1 MSVNIYSSTV
11 PHRYRNRFL
20 RDGGSNISI
29 IGGGSSSSSSSSGGF
44 TFEPHYLWG
53 QYFDD
58 TQDISGDLTGVGSI
72 TASGV
77 INASGIT
84 LSDFVIAPTVSG
96 TNAVFDTG
104 VFYSGITSN
113 SAIINNISGDTVVLS
128 QSLTAPNISGNS
140 IIGKNISGT
149 NASITS
155 LTATAITSNT
165 INVTNKLTTNQLE
178 AVSGYIKTLLSD
190 EITVDYLTVTKAA
203 HFFKLLID
211 EIKATQGQII
221 ITPCNAV
228 IDKVETVSGN
238 YRCYFRA
245 KDDDREIYNNFEVND
260 QVVCQTFNVATGV
273 SYNVSNTYY
282 WRLCVATGTTSTT
295 IDGETVECHYIDL
308 SNTDKDSYSNSAP
321 AKGDNVVQLGNRNDT
336 TRQAAIIISAYN
348 QQFLDPTI
356 KAPSIV
362 QYQGIND
369 YSLQNHRK
377 NVISK
382 DFNEFVGNFKTST
395 GDDIEE
401 LIEDVTSGITA
412 YLHTAWANSAD
423 GSVDFTKNPSGGSYA
438 YVGFCSNNTQS
449 DTNLVY
455 SDYSWS
461 YVKGAD
467 GTNGT
472 NGTDGTDG
480 VDGISITGVTEYYLI
495 SSSSANVTT
504 ATTGWQTTFIAP
516 TPQKK
521 YLWNYEENHFS
532 DGTTAKTIP
541 VIIGNYA
548 TDGTNGTNGT
558 NGEDGRGIS
567 SITEYYLATSASGN
581 VTTATTGWSTTVQKM
596 TSTKKYLWNYEL
608 ITYTDN
614 TTSKTEPVIIGVY
627 GDKGNKG
634 DSGTS
639 VTVSS
644 TSITYAVTTSS
655 TQPNDSEFTY
665 NSIPSLSTGDFLWC
679 KTVVNYSNG
688 TTTKS
693 YSVSRIGA
701 DGTNGTNGTNGTDGV
716 DSYLHI
722 AYALSANGSSGF
734 STTYFNGAL
743 YIGTCTNST
752 QSDPQTYTSYTWA
765 RLKGEKGDSGTS
777 VTITATSITYAV
789 TTNSTQPA
797 DNKFTY
803 SSIPT
808 VAVGNYL
815 WCKTIVSYSNGTSTK
830 SYSVSRVGA
839 DGTNGTNG
847 TNGTDGKDSYLHIAY
862 ALSANGSSGFSTTYF
877 AGALYI
883 GTCTNDSATDPQTY
897 TSYTWARLRGEDG
910 EDGQSG
916 TSISISS
923 TSVTYAVTT
932 TATQPTDNKFTYT
945 SIPTVAKGSYLWTKT
960 IVTYSDGSF
969 TKTYTVSYKG
979 IDGNDGTSIT
989 ISSTSV
995 TYAVTTANTQPS
1007 DSEFTA
1013 TTVPTVPK
1021 GSYLW
1026 TKTVVTYSD
1035 GTVTK
1040 TYSVSYK
1047 GTDGDKG
1054 DTGDD
1059 AEFYR
1064 LVPVIEKAIVDKN
1077 GTLGV
1082 QFSYQIAHVSGSSVT
1097 TVTATT
1103 SGYWVRVKPN
1113 NTNTYYNLSTNT
1125 TTPNY
1130 TNTSFI
1136 TNYHKQTSKPTYFTV
1151 YLVSGSSAVVKDQKT
1166 VSVIFDAGA
1175 TLEVT
1180 DEINATVQGHSETI
1194 SSHTNSI
1201 ATLNANYNSITTTVQ
1216 SNTNNISNLSGT
1228 VTSHTNSISQLQQT
1242 SSSLTSTVSA
1252 HTNQINSISGTVT
1265 GHTSQIS
1272 TIQQNLTGITST
1284 VASLED
1290 TVDNLSVGGTNLIR
1304 ETKYLDTDY
1313 CYVNGTRTKNGYQ
1326 SFTYAYKYKYS
1337 SDGDYVDVLGWSE
1350 KLTLEPNTWYTLSFY
1365 AKGSGQ
1371 IKSFLYPNAVVS
1383 GYNSSNNTT
1392 TGSDGMIETNYT
1404 TSWKRYWITW
1414 KTASS
1419 VSGSKS
1425 LLVARLYS
1433 GYVYIAAPKFEK
1445 GTMATDWSPHPEDFE
1460 SDINAISGTVTSH
1473 TASISQ
1479 LQQTSSSLT
1488 STVSS
1493 HTQSISQLQ
1502 QTSTSLTSTVQSL
1515 QNTVS
1520 QIELTKKVTVD
1531 ATSLSENYCYPVVI
1545 SFGGDNTSKPIRCNV
1560 SRTLINSYG
1569 VPSYGIHT
1577 NGFSIDVDWTTKA
1590 SGWGT
1595 NRVNEYWSTSDD
1607 TRYISDY
1614 KSHWVTYN
1622 GIQNNP
1628 LTPIVGSIG
1637 QVIEKSEE
1645 IVYVRGGSK
1654 YDISTSYSN
1663 ATITLYSG
1671 GYNWSRNGYS
1681 GSRPIISYSSLVIP
1695 VQDARTYSEIVQ
1707 TATNIELNVY
1717 DELKNKTGINVSAG
1731 TITLDADNTTI
1742 VGNLNLT
1749 DTNNGLTMYD
1759 NESVPRVNIQPT
1771 KIGTYA
1777 IGKYGWYT
1785 ASKTETGH
1793 SNFYLDLNAVS
1804 LGSISSG
1811 YDIAIYYANINMWAT
1826 SGSSTTYPYS
1836 YPRLRTQIYCNGTL
1850 VKDFG
1855 YTGVTWS
1862 STGIF
1867 YVNTPMIYT
1876 TKSAGTYTVK
1886 FTLSSTTTV
1895 NTSYSVY
1902 GMVNANIQWDLKA
1915 QTQIF
1920 TDGMLSQSA
1929 PNNYVEVKPD
1939 RVEMRQ
1945 GTIGLRLI
1953 SDTNNPSG
1961 NMFKGIQTIVGFRG
1975 STPDVYPTWLP
1986 FHNFIPT
1993 FSCGDGKR
2001 NFTYQKITN
2010 INQYKYAYQISPYN
2024 DYGIMIINSP
2034 AYDSSL
2040 NKQETWVMLPPLN
2053 FSGEKGT
2060 NNMLPVGYTITIINN
2075 TFGDNATGVYV
2086 VPSVSSQSTG
2096 MIIDSHRDTQY
2107 YSSINGNQTCDTYI
2121 YVGTWSNGTNNIMYW
2136 RSIHDTQ

>member
-1 MSVNIYSSTV
+1 METIIKY
-11 PHRYRNRFL
+11 NRL
-20 RDGGSNISI
+20 KNTNNRGQNNVTIINNGS
-29 IGGGSSSSSSSSGGF
+29 GGSSSSDIDFSNIDNYLHWKKSIGQFSLVPRESYNQADGDNSIAIGEYTQTVNNGELAIGMYNKPESGETCF
-44 TFEPHYLWG
+44 TIG
-53 QYFDD
+53 NGTDD
-58 TQDISGDLTGVGSI
+58 VNRSNLFSVGSANTVVNNHLSGK
-72 TASGV
+72 TAYFSTN
-77 INASGIT
+77 IIS
-84 LSDFVIAPTVSG
+84 PTVSG
-96 TNAVFDTG
+96 TNTVFDTG

-113 SAIINNISGDTVVLS
+113 SAIIDNISGDTVVLS
-128 QSLTAPNISGNS
+128 QSLTAPTISGNS
-140 IIGKNISGT
+140 ILGNNISGT

-273 SYNVSNTYY
+273 SYDVSNTYY

-382 DFNEFVGNFKTST
+382 DFNEFVGKFKTST

-423 GSVDFTKNPSGGSYA
+423 GSLDFTKNPNGGSYS

-467 GTNGT
+467 GTN
-472 NGTDGTDG
+472 GTDG

-532 DGTTAKTIP
+532 DGTTVKTIP

-558 NGEDGRGIS
+558 DGEDGRGIS

-596 TSTKKYLWNYEL
+596 TSTNKYLWNYEL

-639 VTVSS
+639 VTITA
-644 TSITYAVTTSS
+644 TSITYAVTTAS

-665 NSIPSLSTGDFLWC
+665 NSIPSLSNGDFLWC

-722 AYALSANGSSGF
+722 AYSYSSDGSSGF

-765 RLKGEKGDSGTS
+765 RLKGEKGDNGTS
-777 VTITATSITYAV
+777 VTITETSI
-789 TTNSTQPA
+789 
-797 DNKFTY
+797 
-803 SSIPT
+803 
-808 VAVGNYL
+808 
-815 WCKTIVSYSNGTSTK
+815 
-830 SYSVSRVGA
+830 
-839 DGTNGTNG
+839 
-847 TNGTDGKDSYLHIAY
+847 
-862 ALSANGSSGFSTTYF
+862 
-877 AGALYI
+877 
-883 GTCTNDSATDPQTY
+883 
-897 TSYTWARLRGEDG
+897 
-910 EDGQSG
+910 
-916 TSISISS
+916 
-923 TSVTYAVTT
+923 
-932 TATQPTDNKFTYT
+932 
-945 SIPTVAKGSYLWTKT
+945 
-960 IVTYSDGSF
+960 
-969 TKTYTVSYKG
+969 
-979 IDGNDGTSIT
+979 
-989 ISSTSV
+989 
-995 TYAVTTANTQPS
+995 TYAVTTANTQPA
-1007 DSEFTA
+1007 DSAFTA

-1026 TKTVVTYSD
+1026 AKTVVTYSD
-1035 GTVTK
+1035 STVTK

-1103 SGYWVRVKPN
+1103 SGYWIRVEPN
-1113 NTNTYYNLSTNT
+1113 NSSNYYYLSTNT

-1130 TNTSFI
+1130 TNASFI

-1151 YLVSGSSAVVKDQKT
+1151 YLVYGYSAVVKDQKT

-1201 ATLNANYNSITTTVQ
+1201 ATLNTNYNAITTTVQ
-1216 SNTNNISNLSGT
+1216 SNTNNISNISGT

-1284 VASLED
+1284 VSSIED

-1313 CYVNGTRTKNGYQ
+1313 CTVHGSRTNYGYQ
-1326 SFTYAYKYKYS
+1326 NFTYAYKYLDS
-1337 SDGDYVDVLGWSE
+1337 SVDDYIDVLAWNE

-1365 AKGSGQ
+1365 AKGNGE
-1371 IKSFLYPNAVVS
+1371 INSFLYPDAVAS
-1383 GYNSSNNTT
+1383 GYNSSNYTT
-1392 TGSDGMIETNYT
+1392 TSGDGNIETTYT
-1404 TSWKRYWITW
+1404 NTWKRYWVTW
-1414 KTASS
+1414 KTSSS
-1419 VSGSKS
+1419 VSGTKS
-1425 LLVARLYS
+1425 LLIARLSS

-1460 SDINAISGTVTSH
+1460 SSIKEISGTVTSH
-1473 TASISQ
+1473 TSSISQ

-1531 ATSLSENYCYPVVI
+1531 ATSLSESYCYPVVI
-1545 SFGGDNTSKPIRCNV
+1545 SFLRSNSSKPIRCNV

-1569 VPSYGIHT
+1569 VPSYGTHSD
-1577 NGFSIDVDWTTKA
+1577 GFSIDLDWTTKA

-1595 NRVNEYWSTSDD
+1595 NRVNDYWSTSDD

-1614 KSHWVTYN
+1614 KLHWVTYN
-1622 GIQNNP
+1622 GINNNP

-1637 QVIEKSEE
+1637 QVTQASEE

-1654 YDISTSYSN
+1654 YDISTSFSN
-1663 ATITLYSG
+1663 ATITLYSD
-1671 GYNWSRNGYS
+1671 GYTWTNGEYS
-1681 GSRPIISYSSLVIP
+1681 VNRPVISYSSLVIP

-1707 TATNIELNVY
+1707 TATNIEFNVY

-1771 KIGTYA
+1771 KIGTYE
-1777 IGKYGWYT
+1777 IGKYGWYSV
-1785 ASKTETGH
+1785 SKTESGH
-1793 SNFYLDLNAVS
+1793 SNFYLDLKSVS

-1811 YDIAIYYANINMWAT
+1811 YDIAIYYADINMWAT
-1826 SGSSTTYPYS
+1826 SGSSTIYPNS
-1836 YPRLRTQIYCNGTL
+1836 YPKLRTRIYCNGTL

-1855 YTGVTWS
+1855 YSGVTLS
-1862 STGIF
+1862 SSGIF

-1876 TKSAGTYTVK
+1876 TKSAGTYDVK

-1929 PNNYVEVKPD
+1929 PNNYMVVNPNK
-1939 RVEMRQ
+1939 VEMRQ
-1945 GTIGLRLI
+1945 GTLGLRLI

-1975 STPDVYPTWLP
+1975 TTPDVYPTWLP
-1986 FHNFIPT
+1986 FHNFTPT

-2001 NFTYQKITN
+2001 KFTYQYITN
-2010 INQYKYAYQISPYN
+2010 IAVYRYAYQISPYN
-2024 DYGIMIINSP
+2024 DYGMMIINSP

-2040 NKQETWVMLPPLN
+2040 NIQETWVMLPPLN
-2053 FSGEKGT
+2053 FIGENGT
-2060 NNMLPVGYTITIINN
+2060 NNQLPVGYTVTIINN
-2075 TFGDNATGVYV
+2075 TFGDNAANVFV
-2086 VPSVSSQSTG
+2086 VPSVSSKSTG
-2096 MIIDSHRDTQY
+2096 IIIDAHRDTQY
-2107 YSSINGNQTCDTYI
+2107 YSTLNGTQTCDTYI

-2136 RSIHDTQ
+2136 RSVHDTQ

>member
-128 QSLTAPNISGNS
+128 QSLTAPTISGNS
-140 IIGKNISGT
+140 IIGNNISGT

-412 YLHTAWANSAD
+412 YLHTAWSNSAD

-449 DTNLVY
+449 DANLVY

-567 SITEYYLATSASGN
+567 SITEYYLATSASGS
-581 VTTATTGWSTTVQKM
+581 VTTATTGWSTTVQKI

-722 AYALSANGSSGF
+722 AYSYSSDGSSGF

-777 VTITATSITYAV
+777 VTITATSVTYAV

-847 TNGTDGKDSYLHIAY
+847 TNGTDGRDSYLHIAY

-979 IDGNDGTSIT
+979 IDGNNGTSIT

-1125 TTPNY
+1125 NTPNY

-1252 HTNQINSISGTVT
+1252 HTNQINS
-1265 GHTSQIS
+1265 
-1272 TIQQNLTGITST
+1272 
-1284 VASLED
+1284 
-1290 TVDNLSVGGTNLIR
+1290 
-1304 ETKYLDTDY
+1304 
-1313 CYVNGTRTKNGYQ
+1313 
-1326 SFTYAYKYKYS
+1326 
-1337 SDGDYVDVLGWSE
+1337 
-1350 KLTLEPNTWYTLSFY
+1350 
-1365 AKGSGQ
+1365 
-1371 IKSFLYPNAVVS
+1371 
-1383 GYNSSNNTT
+1383 
-1392 TGSDGMIETNYT
+1392 
-1404 TSWKRYWITW
+1404 
-1414 KTASS
+1414 
-1419 VSGSKS
+1419 
-1425 LLVARLYS
+1425 
-1433 GYVYIAAPKFEK
+1433 
-1445 GTMATDWSPHPEDFE
+1445 
-1460 SDINAISGTVTSH
+1460 ISGTVTSH

-1614 KSHWVTYN
+1614 KSNWVT
-1622 GIQNNP
+1622 NNDN
-1628 LTPIVGSIG
+1628 TPIVGSIG
-1637 QVIEKSEE
+1637 QVIETSEE

-1671 GYNWSRNGYS
+1671 GYTWTRVDSS

-1771 KIGTYA
+1771 KIGNYA
-1777 IGKYGWYT
+1777 IGQYGWYN
-1785 ASKTETGH
+1785 AAKTESGH
-1793 SNFYLDLNAVS
+1793 SKFYIELNEVS
-1804 LGSISSG
+1804 LGSISNA

-1836 YPRLRTQIYCNGTL
+1836 YPKLRTQIYCNGTQ

-1855 YTGVTWS
+1855 YSGVTWS

-1902 GMVNANIQWDLKA
+1902 GSVNANIQSDLKA

-1920 TDGMLSQSA
+1920 TDGLLSQAS

-1953 SDTNNPSG
+1953 SDTNNPIG
-1961 NMFKGIQTIVGFRG
+1961 NMFKGIQTIAGFRG
-1975 STPDVYPTWLP
+1975 STPDFSPTWLP
-1986 FHNFIPT
+1986 FHNFTPT

-2034 AYDSSL
+2034 AYDSNL
-2040 NKQETWVMLPPLN
+2040 NKQNTWVMLPPLN
-2053 FSGEKGT
+2053 FSGEVGT
-2060 NNMLPVGYTITIINN
+2060 NNQLPVGYTITIINN
-2075 TFGDNATGVYV
+2075 TFGDYAANVYV

-2121 YVGTWSNGTNNIMYW
+2121 YVGTFSNGTNNIMYW

>member
-1 MSVNIYSSTV
+1 METIIKYSRPKNTN
-11 PHRYRNRFL
+11 NR
-20 RDGGSNISI
+20 GQNNVTI
-29 IGGGSSSSSSSSGGF
+29 INNGGGGSSSSDIDFSNIDNYLHWKKSVGQFSLVPRESYNQAEGDNSIAVGEYTQTINNGELAIGMFNKPESGE
-44 TFEPHYLWG
+44 TYLTIG
-53 QYFDD
+53 NGTDD
-58 TQDISGDLTGVGSI
+58 INRSNLFSVGKTNTVVNNHLSGK
-72 TASGV
+72 TAFFSTNV
-77 INASGIT
+77 VS
-84 LSDFVIAPTVSG
+84 PTVSG

-128 QSLTAPNISGNS
+128 QSLTAPTISGNS
-140 IIGKNISGT
+140 IIGNNISGT

-245 KDDDREIYNNFEVND
+245 KDDDREINNNFEVND

-495 SSSSANVTT
+495 SSSSANITT

-596 TSTKKYLWNYEL
+596 TATKKYLWNYEL

-655 TQPNDSEFTY
+655 TQPNDNEFTY

-722 AYALSANGSSGF
+722 AYSYSSDGSSGF

-979 IDGNDGTSIT
+979 IDGNNGTSIT

-995 TYAVTTANTQPS
+995 TYAVTTANTQPA
-1007 DSEFTA
+1007 DSAFTA

-1228 VTSHTNSISQLQQT
+1228 VTSHTSSISQLQQT
-1242 SSSLTSTVSA
+1242 SSEISSTI
-1252 HTNQINSISGTVT
+1252 TSISDGDTR
-1265 GHTSQIS
+1265 
-1272 TIQQNLTGITST
+1272 NLFYPS
-1284 VASLED
+1284 
-1290 TVDNLSVGGTNLIR
+1290 
-1304 ETKYLDTDY
+1304 
-1313 CYVNGTRTKNGYQ
+1313 C
-1326 SFTYAYKYKYS
+1326 YS
-1337 SDGDYVDVLGWSE
+1337 SDGMTNAKNQWILTDVLDGTVRCSSWGSSSMKNGKPIVNGWVSAE
-1350 KLTLEPNTWYTLSFY
+1350 MSSTGEIYLYSPYISLNKNYKYSLTFEGQVYNYCYLEICHYTSQAKALS
-1365 AKGSGQ
+1365 ATSNIASVQ
-1371 IKSFLYPNAVVS
+1371 SLATL
-1383 GYNSSNNTT
+1383 GYS
-1392 TGSDGMIETNYT
+1392 TNQYTYNESIFTFTPST
-1404 TSWKRYWITW
+1404 TSSYNRI
-1414 KTASS
+1414 
-1419 VSGSKS
+1419 
-1425 LLVARLYS
+1425 R
-1433 GYVYIAAPKFEK
+1433 FR
-1445 GTMATDWSPHPEDFE
+1445 
-1460 SDINAISGTVTSH
+1460 
-1473 TASISQ
+1473 
-1479 LQQTSSSLT
+1479 LT
-1488 STVSS
+1488 STNSNTPVLDLKKISLYKGTTSAGISTGGFAPWIDSVSK
-1493 HTQSISQLQ
+1493 
-1502 QTSTSLTSTVQSL
+1502 LTS
-1515 QNTVS
+1515 
-1520 QIELTKKVTVD
+1520 QIT
-1531 ATSLSENYCYPVVI
+1531 
-1545 SFGGDNTSKPIRCNV
+1545 
-1560 SRTLINSYG
+1560 
-1569 VPSYGIHT
+1569 
-1577 NGFSIDVDWTTKA
+1577 
-1590 SGWGT
+1590 
-1595 NRVNEYWSTSDD
+1595 
-1607 TRYISDY
+1607 
-1614 KSHWVTYN
+1614 
-1622 GIQNNP
+1622 Q
-1628 LTPIVGSIG
+1628 
-1637 QVIEKSEE
+1637 KSEE
-1645 IVYVRGGSK
+1645 I
-1654 YDISTSYSN
+1654 
-1663 ATITLYSG
+1663 
-1671 GYNWSRNGYS
+1671 
-1681 GSRPIISYSSLVIP
+1681 
-1695 VQDARTYSEIVQ
+1695 
-1707 TATNIELNVY
+1707 NIGLNRA
-1717 DELKNKTGINVSAG
+1717 GINLTSG
-1731 TITLDADNTTI
+1731 KITSVADNFEWI
-1742 VGNLNLT
+1742 
-1749 DTNNGLTMYD
+1749 NNEGETVLGLD
-1759 NESVPRVNIQPT
+1759 
-1771 KIGTYA
+1771 
-1777 IGKYGWYT
+1777 
-1785 ASKTETGH
+1785 
-1793 SNFYLDLNAVS
+1793 SNGD
-1804 LGSISSG
+1804 
-1811 YDIAIYYANINMWAT
+1811 ANF
-1826 SGSSTTYPYS
+1826 
-1836 YPRLRTQIYCNGTL
+1836 NGTVRAKNLYKTLALASNDTYTL
-1850 VKDFG
+1850 VLTPEG
-1855 YTGVTWS
+1855 TTTVW
-1862 STGIF
+1862 I
-1867 YVNTPMIYT
+1867 YVNTT
-1876 TKSAGTYTVK
+1876 FTCEENGKTYTAGHYYEIPP
-1886 FTLSSTTTV
+1886 TELSELYYYPSDAGYYKVITGPADEVIVVSGPYPNGSYYVVLPKSSDYVGKAVTIRHTIVSGKTV
-1895 NTSYSVY
+1895 TVTQCDGSYNAFSHDGISIYDENNDHTPDIIYGSHMDDDFSISYGQTVTFYSV
-1902 GMVNANIQWDLKA
+1902 
-1915 QTQIF
+1915 
-1920 TDGMLSQSA
+1920 
-1929 PNNYVEVKPD
+1929 
-1939 RVEMRQ
+1939 
-1945 GTIGLRLI
+1945 GLYWIRL
-1953 SDTNNPSG
+1953 
-1961 NMFKGIQTIVGFRG
+1961 
-1975 STPDVYPTWLP
+1975 
-1986 FHNFIPT
+1986 H
-1993 FSCGDGKR
+1993 
-2001 NFTYQKITN
+2001 
-2010 INQYKYAYQISPYN
+2010 
-2024 DYGIMIINSP
+2024 
-2034 AYDSSL
+2034 
-2040 NKQETWVMLPPLN
+2040 
-2053 FSGEKGT
+2053 
-2060 NNMLPVGYTITIINN
+2060 
-2075 TFGDNATGVYV
+2075 
-2086 VPSVSSQSTG
+2086 VSE
-2096 MIIDSHRDTQY
+2096 
-2107 YSSINGNQTCDTYI
+2107 
-2121 YVGTWSNGTNNIMYW
+2121 
-2136 RSIHDTQ
+2136 

>member
-11 PHRYRNRFL
+11 PHKYRNRFL
-20 RDGGSNISI
+20 RDGGSNVSI
-29 IGGGSSSSSSSSGGF
+29 IGGGSSSSSSSGGGGSGF
-44 TFEPHYLWG
+44 NFEPHYFWG

-58 TQDISGDLTGVGSI
+58 TQDVSGDLTGVGSI

-84 LSDFVIAPTVSG
+84 LSDFVISPTVSG

-128 QSLTAPNISGNS
+128 QSLTAPTISGNS
-140 IIGKNISGT
+140 IIGNNISGT

-308 SNTDKDSYSNSAP
+308 SDSDKDSFSISAP
-321 AKGDNVVQLGNRNDT
+321 TSGDNVVQLGNRNDS

-412 YLHTAWANSAD
+412 YLHTAWSNSAD
-423 GSVDFTKNPSGGSYA
+423 GSVDFTKNPSGGQFS
-438 YVGFCSNNTQS
+438 YVGVCSNNIES
-449 DTNLVY
+449 DENLVY
-455 SDYSWS
+455 TDYSW
-461 YVKGAD
+461 
-467 GTNGT
+467 
-472 NGTDGTDG
+472 
-480 VDGISITGVTEYYLI
+480 
-495 SSSSANVTT
+495 
-504 ATTGWQTTFIAP
+504 
-516 TPQKK
+516 
-521 YLWNYEENHFS
+521 
-532 DGTTAKTIP
+532 
-541 VIIGNYA
+541 
-548 TDGTNGTNGT
+548 
-558 NGEDGRGIS
+558 
-567 SITEYYLATSASGN
+567 
-581 VTTATTGWSTTVQKM
+581 
-596 TSTKKYLWNYEL
+596 
-608 ITYTDN
+608 TY
-614 TTSKTEPVIIGVY
+614 I
-627 GDKGNKG
+627 
-634 DSGTS
+634 
-639 VTVSS
+639 
-644 TSITYAVTTSS
+644 
-655 TQPNDSEFTY
+655 
-665 NSIPSLSTGDFLWC
+665 
-679 KTVVNYSNG
+679 
-688 TTTKS
+688 
-693 YSVSRIGA
+693 
-701 DGTNGTNGTNGTDGV
+701 
-716 DSYLHI
+716 
-722 AYALSANGSSGF
+722 
-734 STTYFNGAL
+734 
-743 YIGTCTNST
+743 
-752 QSDPQTYTSYTWA
+752 
-765 RLKGEKGDSGTS
+765 KGEEGD
-777 VTITATSITYAV
+777 
-789 TTNSTQPA
+789 N
-797 DNKFTY
+797 
-803 SSIPT
+803 
-808 VAVGNYL
+808 
-815 WCKTIVSYSNGTSTK
+815 
-830 SYSVSRVGA
+830 
-839 DGTNGTNG
+839 
-847 TNGTDGKDSYLHIAY
+847 
-862 ALSANGSSGFSTTYF
+862 
-877 AGALYI
+877 
-883 GTCTNDSATDPQTY
+883 
-897 TSYTWARLRGEDG
+897 
-910 EDGQSG
+910 
-916 TSISISS
+916 
-923 TSVTYAVTT
+923 
-932 TATQPTDNKFTYT
+932 
-945 SIPTVAKGSYLWTKT
+945 
-960 IVTYSDGSF
+960 
-969 TKTYTVSYKG
+969 
-979 IDGNDGTSIT
+979 
-989 ISSTSV
+989 
-995 TYAVTTANTQPS
+995 
-1007 DSEFTA
+1007 
-1013 TTVPTVPK
+1013 
-1021 GSYLW
+1021 
-1026 TKTVVTYSD
+1026 
-1035 GTVTK
+1035 
-1040 TYSVSYK
+1040 
-1047 GTDGDKG
+1047 
-1054 DTGDD
+1054 

-1103 SGYWVRVKPN
+1103 SDYWVRVKPN
-1113 NTNTYYNLSTNT
+1113 NSSTYYNLSTNT

-1130 TNTSFI
+1130 TNASFI

-1201 ATLNANYNSITTTVQ
+1201 ATLNANYSAITTTVE

-1290 TVDNLSVGGTNLIR
+1290 TVDNLSVGGANLIR
-1304 ETKYLDTDY
+1304 ETKYLNTDY

-1337 SDGDYVDVLGWSE
+1337 SDGDYVDVLGWND

-1371 IKSFLYPNAVVS
+1371 IKSFLYPNAVAS

-1392 TGSDGMIETNYT
+1392 TSRDGIIETNYT
-1404 TSWKRYWITW
+1404 TTWKRYWITW

-1479 LQQTSSSLT
+1479 LEQTSSSLT

-1531 ATSLSENYCYPVVI
+1531 ATNLSESYAYPVVI
-1545 SFGGDNTSKPIRCNV
+1545 ALGGDNPAKPIRCNV
-1560 SRTLINSYG
+1560 SRTLVNSYG
-1569 VPSYGIHT
+1569 VPSYATHS
-1577 NGFSIDVDWTTKA
+1577 NGFVIDVDWTTKA

-1595 NRVNEYWSTSDD
+1595 NRVNDYWSENDNTRFINDYKVNWVTSDD
-1607 TRYISDY
+1607 IR
-1614 KSHWVTYN
+1614 
-1622 GIQNNP
+1622 
-1628 LTPIVGSIG
+1628 IVGSIG
-1637 QVIEKSEE
+1637 QVTEVSQE

-1654 YDISTSYSN
+1654 YDISTSKSD
-1663 ATITLYSG
+1663 ATITLYSN
-1671 GYNWSRNGYS
+1671 GYNWSSNGYS
-1681 GSRPIISYSSLVIP
+1681 QSRPVINISSLVIP
-1695 VQDARTYSEIVQ
+1695 IQDTKTYSEIVQ

-1771 KIGTYA
+1771 NIGTKQV
-1777 IGKYGWYT
+1777 GKYNWFT
-1785 ASKTETGH
+1785 TSKSETGH
-1793 SNFYLDLNAVS
+1793 SDFYLSLPVIS
-1804 LGSISSG
+1804 LGTISSG
-1811 YDIAIYYANINMWAT
+1811 YDITIYYANINMWAT
-1826 SGSSTTYPYS
+1826 NGSSTVYPSSS
-1836 YPRLRTQIYCNGTL
+1836 YYHPYLVTQIYCNGTL

-1855 YTGVTWS
+1855 YKQTSYNG
-1862 STGIF
+1862 GNGEF
-1867 YVNTPMIYT
+1867 YLRTPLTFT
-1876 TKSAGTYTVK
+1876 TKSSGTYTVK
-1886 FTLSSTTTV
+1886 FQLSSSYSLS
-1895 NTSYSVY
+1895 TSYTLY

-1915 QTQIF
+1915 QTQIY

-1929 PNNYVEVKPD
+1929 PNNYLEIKPD
-1939 RVEMRQ
+1939 KVEIRQ
-1945 GTIGLRLI
+1945 GTVGLRLI
-1953 SDTNNPSG
+1953 SDNNNPSA

-1975 STPDVYPTWLP
+1975 SSPSVYPNWLP
-1986 FHNFIPT
+1986 FHNYTPT
-1993 FSCGDGKR
+1993 FSTGDGKR
-2001 NFTYQKITN
+2001 NFSYQKINN

-2024 DYGIMIINSP
+2024 DYGTMIINSG
-2034 AYDSSL
+2034 AYNADYTA
-2040 NKQETWVMLPPLN
+2040 KQDTWVILPPLN
-2053 FSGEKGT
+2053 FTGENGT
-2060 NNMLPVGYTITIINN
+2060 TNQLPIGYSITIINN
-2075 TFGDNATGVYV
+2075 TIGNESTNVYV
-2086 VPSVSSQSTG
+2086 VPSVSSQNTG
-2096 MIIDSHRDTQY
+2096 IIIDSNRDSNSYTAL
-2107 YSSINGNQTCDTYI
+2107 NGNQTYDTYI
-2121 YVGTWSNGTNNIMYW
+2121 YVGSWSNGTSNIMYW